1 MDNSSRKKINKKIA
15 ALNDTRS
22 DELNRFCR
30 TFHLQNDRIHILMK
44 YISNIIKDGTYVK
57 TQKKSNYLKKI
68 QSYKA
73 SFQPQ
78 SYETRNQL
86 QVQNL
91 QKSHFYGDK

>member
-1 MDNSSRKKINKKIA
+1 MLKHK
-15 ALNDTRS
+15 RS
-22 DELNRFCR
+22 L
-30 TFHLQNDRIHILMK
+30 
-44 YISNIIKDGTYVK
+44 IIF
-57 TQKKSNYLKKI
+57 KKI

-91 QKSHFYGDK
+91 QKSHFYGDKWHAEQLLVQIRNLTNHMILRGN